1 MSAFTLSRT
10 AALGAGVTGRMT
22 SSRRSRAR
30 VARAPRAAA
39 AGTDAETGIKKMR
52 EGIKEAA
59 SENLL
64 TPRFYTTDFDEM
76 ERLFSTEIGQIWT
89 SWRSTPS

>member
-1 MSAFTLSRT
+1 
-10 AALGAGVTGRMT
+10 
-22 SSRRSRAR
+22 
-30 VARAPRAAA
+30 
-39 AGTDAETGIKKMR
+39 MR

-76 ERLFSTEIGQIWT
+76 ERLFSTEINPIWT